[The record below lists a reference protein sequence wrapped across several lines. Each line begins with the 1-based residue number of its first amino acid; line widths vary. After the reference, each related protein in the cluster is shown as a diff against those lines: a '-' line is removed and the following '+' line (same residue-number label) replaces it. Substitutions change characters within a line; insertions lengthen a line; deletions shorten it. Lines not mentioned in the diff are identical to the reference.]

1 MRTASITIQA
11 IAFTALFA
19 VYVTAHGSTGLSG
32 VRRAL
37 QTIGAT
43 VQTTTVDSAI
53 IGQAA

>member
-1 MRTASITIQA
+1 MRAASITIQA

-43 VQTTTVDSAI
+43 VDITTIDTTIA
-53 IGQAA
+53 GQAA

>member
-1 MRTASITIQA
+1 MRAASITIQA

-43 VQTTTVDSAI
+43 VDITTIDTTIAGQTA
-53 IGQAA
+53 